1 MYLTPEEKEIGK
13 ENFNTAVAWGLS
25 RRDLLKGT
33 IAAGLVTGAGLG
45 TFYYGYGKSL
55 DKPLRVGVI
64 GTGDEGNVLIGA
76 INPNFLQVVAI
87 SDIRPYNV
95 HRAFHGD
102 WYSEEQLK
110 VRPGLLRV
118 YGWATEEQ
126 ARKQVKVYTDYKEL
140 IKDPD
145 IEAVIIGLPLHLHA
159 PVAIEAM
166 KAGKHVLTEKLM
178 AKTVGE
184 CKEMARA
191 AEQTGKIL
199 AVGHQRHYNILYD
212 NAVDMIRNGLLG
224 ELHYIRAQ
232 WHRGNM
238 PGKDSW
244 APALP
249 PGFRKIVSD
258 DDKKEDK
265 RLDDQMR
272 SWKDRL
278 KKAKGAE
285 IELWQKRV
293 AQLEAQLNDKLVDA
307 AKHGY
312 EPKIVKDAA
321 GKVVY
326 EATPLE
332 ELIRWRLWA
341 RTGGGLMVEL
351 GSHQLDAASIFIAAV
366 HGGKK
371 QHPVNVSA
379 GGSRALFDWDREIED
394 HLYCVLEF
402 PAPGYNAKDPLGKLR
417 KIGVAYA
424 SINGNGFG
432 GYGEMVFGTKGTLIL
447 EREKESMLYKESDTK
462 SKIEVKDA
470 KGGPAIDTQASPG
483 AHAAAQGAAAIGP
496 DVSRGYREEMEHW
509 AWCIRNPDP
518 KNKPRCGPEV
528 ALGDA
533 VIALTTNIAARKGLR
548 IDFKEEWFDP
558 KRPEAPETDP
568 EIAKTA

>member
-1 MYLTPEEKEIGK
+1 MYLTPEEREVGK
-13 ENFNTAVAWGLS
+13 ENFHTAAAWSLS

-33 IAAGLVTGAGLG
+33 LAAGLVAGGGLG
-45 TFYYGYGKSL
+45 SFYYGYGKSL
-55 DKPLRVGVI
+55 EKPLRVGVI

-76 INPNFLQVVAI
+76 MNPEFLQVVAI
-87 SDIRPYNV
+87 SDIRPYNI

-102 WYSEEQLK
+102 WYSEDQLK
-110 VRPGLLRV
+110 ARPGLLAV
-118 YGWATEEQ
+118 YKWKTEDE
-126 ARKQVKVYTDYKEL
+126 ARKHVKVYQDYKEL
-140 IKDPD
+140 IADPNV
-145 IEAVIIGLPLHLHA
+145 EAVVIGLPLHLHA

-178 AKTVGE
+178 AKTVAE
-184 CKEMARA
+184 CKEMARV

-212 NAVDMIRNGLLG
+212 NAVDLIKNNLLG

-232 WHRGNM
+232 WHRGNL
-238 PGKDSW
+238 PGRDSW
-244 APALP
+244 AQPLP
-249 PGFRKIVSD
+249 PGLRKILSD
-258 DDKKEDK
+258 ADKKEDQ
-265 RLDDQMR
+265 RLVDQLK
-272 SWKDRL
+272 SWRERL
-278 KKAKGAE
+278 KKAQGKE

-293 AQLEAQLNDKLVDA
+293 AQLEAQLKDKEVDA
-307 AKHGY
+307 ARYGY
-312 EPKIVKDAA
+312 EPKVIKDAS

-332 ELIRWRLWA
+332 ELIRWRLWT

-371 QHPVNVSA
+371 QHPLNVSA
-379 GGSRALFDWDREIED
+379 GGARSLFDWDREIED

-402 PAPGYNAKDPLGKLR
+402 PAPGYDPKDPLGKLR

-432 GYGEMVFGTKGTLIL
+432 GYGEIVFGTKGTLIL
-447 EREKESMLYKESDTK
+447 EREKESMLFKESDTK
-462 SKIEVKDA
+462 SKIEVKETKA
-470 KGGPAIDTQASPG
+470 GPTIDTQASPG
-483 AHAAAQGAAAIGP
+483 SHAAAQGAAAIGP
-496 DVSRGYREEMEHW
+496 DVSRGYREELEHW

-533 VIALTTNIAARKGLR
+533 VIALTTNLAARKGIR
-548 IDFKEEWFDP
+548 IDFKEEWFDF
-558 KRPEAPETDP
+558 KRPETPENDP
-568 EIAKTA
+568 QVQKAG